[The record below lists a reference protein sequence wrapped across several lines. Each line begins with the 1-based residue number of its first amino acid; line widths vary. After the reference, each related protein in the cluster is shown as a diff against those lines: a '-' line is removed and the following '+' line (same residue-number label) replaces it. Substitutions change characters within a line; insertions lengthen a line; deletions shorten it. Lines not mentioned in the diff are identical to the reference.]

1 MTEDNGVLAYPIPA
15 RQAQPRSSA
24 GRLAL
29 NTALASRYAEGAT
42 IKQLTQQSG
51 FSYNVVRQGLIDHR
65 VQLRPRG
72 GGSHRTPSDTVR
84 PAPLTIGYSTWG
96 YLGDGRLD
104 TVDGVGIRRP
114 VIDAI
119 QAAGHQVL
127 LLQANRDLRDDGIAL
142 RRKYRFEHGYP
153 ALDAVIFEW
162 GWLPPD
168 RNPTASASAGPTRD
182 LDRQDALLQHY
193 TRDRHTPTV
202 IWDLDR
208 RLPAGDPLR
217 RLPQVRVAEPALYPT
232 PGAISVPC
240 PIPDEVLAET
250 DPAALAGRDRWL
262 PLVYAGD
269 QYDCDDAFEQ
279 YVVPAAAQFDHLV
292 TGTWSTTALWPHV
305 NFLGRAGFETAA
317 SIHRSALATVL
328 LPPER
333 HATVGQLS
341 SRLFMAVPQ
350 GCLPLIPADLPFA
363 DRFAPAVL
371 HVTDGA
377 EVITKLQWLR
387 AIQSTRE
394 HRYLIA
400 ACLLHLYRYRLSTI
414 VDTLLATVHTLA
426 DPALTRTPR

>member
-1 MTEDNGVLAYPIPA
+1 MTADHRVLAYPLPT
-15 RQAQPRSSA
+15 RGPQPRSSA

-29 NTALASRYAEGAT
+29 NTALAGRYAEGAT

-51 FSYNVVRQGLIDHR
+51 FSYNVVRQSLIDHR
-65 VQLRPRG
+65 VQLRPSG
-72 GGSHRTPSDTVR
+72 GHRRPPATVQ
-84 PAPLTIGYSTWG
+84 PKPLTIGYSTWG
-96 YLGDGRLD
+96 YLDDGVLN
-104 TVDGVGIRRP
+104 TVDGAGFHRP

-119 QAAGHQVL
+119 QAAGHQVV
-127 LLQANRDLRDDGIAL
+127 LLQADRDLHDGIAL
-142 RRKYRFEHGYP
+142 GRQYRFDGGFP

-168 RNPTASASAGPTRD
+168 RNPTADANAGPTGA

-217 RLPQVRVAEPALYPT
+217 GLPQVRVAEPALYPT

-240 PIPDEVLAET
+240 PIPDEVLADV

-279 YVVPAAAQFDHLV
+279 YFVPAAAEFDHLV
-292 TGTWSTTALWPHV
+292 AGTWSTTALWPHV
-305 NFLGRAGFETAA
+305 NFTGRAGFETVA

-333 HATVGQLS
+333 YAACGQLS
-341 SRLFMAVPQ
+341 SRLFVAVPQ
-350 GCLPLIPADLPFA
+350 GCLPLIPADRAFA

-371 HVTDGA
+371 HVCDGA
-377 EVITKLQWLR
+377 EVIAKLRWLR
-387 AIQSTRE
+387 DIQGTRE

-400 ACLLHLYRYRLSTI
+400 ACLLHLYRYRLSTQ
-414 VDTLLATVHTLA
+414 VDTLLGAVHTLA
-426 DPALTRTPR
+426 DPALTFPRTPR